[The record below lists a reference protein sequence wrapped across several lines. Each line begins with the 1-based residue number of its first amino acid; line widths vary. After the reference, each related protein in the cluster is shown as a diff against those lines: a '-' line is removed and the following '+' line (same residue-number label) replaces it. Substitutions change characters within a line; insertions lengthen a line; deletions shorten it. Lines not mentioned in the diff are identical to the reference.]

1 MKGYIKRFLDINTT
15 LERRSIFLLGPL
27 MSGKTNL
34 IENEIKKP
42 VLYWNLYSNALYYK
56 VIQNPALL
64 EETLKR
70 EKLKDGIVVIDEIE
84 RVPELLYTVHQFI
97 EDTDLVFLLTA
108 SSIRPLKK
116 EGVHSLG
123 ARVIRKNFHPLC
135 YPELKDRDDY
145 NLKNILYTGLLPEMY
160 QNPMKAESLLE
171 EFKAAYLEKEI
182 YIENKVKD
190 LPLFISFLEK
200 AAVYNGKIINYTSL
214 SEELGVSTKRLKT
227 WYSILIDTF
236 MIKEIKPYGKTKKR
250 KETSF
255 SRFYFFDTGVA
266 RSIAHMSLPT
276 ETMTEFGVLF
286 ETYIMMEITA
296 YLDYSGLSR
305 TELTYYRLGSGKR
318 EVDFIIGDDVAIEV
332 KSAKNITDKHLVSLR
347 ELKEEGLFS
356 SYIVVSREETPRMLS
371 DSILILPWK
380 RFLDKLWNGEI
391 YSKKK

>member
-1 MKGYIKRFLDINTT
+1 MKGSIKRFLDINTT

-108 SSIRPLKK
+108 SSTRPLKK

-200 AAVYNGKIINYTSL
+200 AAVYNGEIINYTSL

-236 MIKEIKPYGKTKKR
+236 MIKEIKPYGKTKKKKR
-250 KETSF
+250 NIFF
-255 SRFYFFDTGVA
+255 SLLFF
-266 RSIAHMSLPT
+266 
-276 ETMTEFGVLF
+276 
-286 ETYIMMEITA
+286 
-296 YLDYSGLSR
+296 
-305 TELTYYRLGSGKR
+305 
-318 EVDFIIGDDVAIEV
+318 
-332 KSAKNITDKHLVSLR
+332 
-347 ELKEEGLFS
+347 
-356 SYIVVSREETPRMLS
+356 
-371 DSILILPWK
+371 
-380 RFLDKLWNGEI
+380 
-391 YSKKK
+391 

>member
-27 MSGKTNL
+27 MIGKTNL

-42 VLYWNLYSNALYYK
+42 VLYWNLHSNALYYK

-64 EETLKR
+64 EDTLKR
-70 EKLKDGIVVIDEIE
+70 EKLEDGIVVIDEIE

-97 EDTDLVFLLTA
+97 KDTDLVFLLTA

-255 SRFYFFDTGVA
+255 SCFYFFDTGVV

-318 EVDFIIGDDVAIEV
+318 EVDFIIGDDIAIEV

-356 SYIVVSREETPRMLS
+356 RYIVVSREETPRMLS

>member
-1 MKGYIKRFLDINTT
+1 M
-15 LERRSIFLLGPL
+15 
-27 MSGKTNL
+27 
-34 IENEIKKP
+34 
-42 VLYWNLYSNALYYK
+42 
-56 VIQNPALL
+56 
-64 EETLKR
+64 
-70 EKLKDGIVVIDEIE
+70 
-84 RVPELLYTVHQFI
+84 
-97 EDTDLVFLLTA
+97 
-108 SSIRPLKK
+108 
-116 EGVHSLG
+116 G

-200 AAVYNGKIINYTSL
+200 AAVYNGEIINYTSL

-236 MIKEIKPYGKTKKR
+236 MIKEIKPYGKEKD
-250 KETSF
+250 TSH
-255 SRFYFFDTGVA
+255 SCFYFLDTGGA

-318 EVDFIIGDDVAIEV
+318 EVDLIIGDDVAIEV

-347 ELKEEGLFS
+347 ELKEEELFS

-380 RFLDKLWNGEI
+380 SFLDKLWNGEI

>member
-1 MKGYIKRFLDINTT
+1 M
-15 LERRSIFLLGPL
+15 
-27 MSGKTNL
+27 
-34 IENEIKKP
+34 
-42 VLYWNLYSNALYYK
+42 
-56 VIQNPALL
+56 
-64 EETLKR
+64 
-70 EKLKDGIVVIDEIE
+70 
-84 RVPELLYTVHQFI
+84 
-97 EDTDLVFLLTA
+97 
-108 SSIRPLKK
+108 
-116 EGVHSLG
+116 
-123 ARVIRKNFHPLC
+123 
-135 YPELKDRDDY
+135 
-145 NLKNILYTGLLPEMY
+145 
-160 QNPMKAESLLE
+160 
-171 EFKAAYLEKEI
+171 
-182 YIENKVKD
+182 KD

-200 AAVYNGKIINYTSL
+200 AAVYNGEIINYTSL

-255 SRFYFFDTGVA
+255 SCFYFFDTGVV

-347 ELKEEGLFS
+347 ELKEERLFS
-356 SYIVVSREETPRMLS
+356 SYIVISREETPRMLS

>member
-70 EKLKDGIVVIDEIE
+70 EKLEDGIVVIDEIE

-182 YIENKVKD
+182 HIENKVKD

-200 AAVYNGKIINYTSL
+200 AAVYNGEIINYTSL

-255 SRFYFFDTGVA
+255 SCFYFFDTGVV

-332 KSAKNITDKHLVSLR
+332 KSAKTIQDKHLVSLR
-347 ELKEEGLFS
+347 ELKEEGIFS
-356 SYIVVSREETPRMLS
+356 SYIVVSREEIPRMLS
-371 DSILILPWK
+371 DGILVLPWK
-380 RFLDKLWNGEI
+380 EFLMKLWNGEI
-391 YSKKK
+391 YGSKS